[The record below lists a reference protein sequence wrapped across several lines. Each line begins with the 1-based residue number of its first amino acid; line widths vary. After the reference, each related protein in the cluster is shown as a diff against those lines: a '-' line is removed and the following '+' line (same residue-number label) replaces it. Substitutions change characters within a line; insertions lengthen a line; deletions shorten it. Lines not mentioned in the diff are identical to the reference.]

1 MRKAASSI
9 DQLALDKVMENHV
22 KEVGVDV
29 AFEFGVYS
37 NLPISHA
44 VRGHALAA
52 ASPLLKKILV
62 LCPDGTVNQKP
73 LSDGLETAAYSFREL
88 APRSGVGK
96 WAADRAYAIFVML
109 NHLRRLKYSPLRQR
123 QAKGAMTAADWIAV
137 ELLLSRM
144 EGGEADGQDE
154 AVREEFP
161 LSQISLDSERYPKL
175 CGNSFDS
182 PPAKDQRTVAYD
194 EEDDLIL
201 SAQFTPI
208 PATKALMRQARIEGE
223 EKESSKDE
231 ETFSRKKPAA
241 ATASKSAPKPKPAP
255 AAKPALKA
263 AAEKV
268 AAEVISYKVNGKNVT
283 IKLGCY
289 TKQSYI
295 QCKEA
300 SKWKLW
306 AAISQNQSS
315 RHAELMR
322 QVFFRKPPNAVAA
335 ISYRD
340 KIVQCNSRLAH

>member
-1 MRKAASSI
+1 MASI
-9 DQLALDKVMENHV
+9 TLLPHRALVA
-22 KEVGVDV
+22 VGGDDRI
-29 AFEFGVYS
+29 AFLQGMIS
-37 NLPISHA
+37 N
-44 VRGHALAA
+44 
-52 ASPLLKKILV
+52 
-62 LCPDGTVNQKP
+62 D
-73 LSDGLETAAYSFREL
+73 
-88 APRSGVGK
+88 
-96 WAADRAYAIFVML
+96 
-109 NHLRRLKYSPLRQR
+109 
-123 QAKGAMTAADWIAV
+123 MTRV
-137 ELLLSRM
+137 

-154 AVREEFP
+154 AVRQEFP
-161 LSQISLDSERYPKL
+161 LSQVSLDSEGYPKL

-182 PPAKDQRTVAYD
+182 PPAKDQRTVMYD
-194 EEDDLIL
+194 EEDDQIL
-201 SAQFTPI
+201 NAQFTPI

-231 ETFSRKKPAA
+231 DTFSTKKTAA

-255 AAKPALKA
+255 KAAAKPAPKA

-306 AAISQNQSS
+306 AAISQNKSS

-322 QVFFRKPPNAVAA
+322 QVFVRKPPNKVAA

>member
-1 MRKAASSI
+1 MRKAASSV
-9 DQLALDKVMENHV
+9 DQLALDKIMENHV
-22 KEVGVDV
+22 KEVGVDA
-29 AFEFGVYS
+29 AFEFGVYA

-52 ASPLLKKILV
+52 ASPLLKRILV

-123 QAKGAMTAADWIAV
+123 QAKGAMTAADWIAI
-137 ELLLSRM
+137 ESLLSHV

-154 AVREEFP
+154 PVREEFP
-161 LSQISLDSERYPKL
+161 LSQISLDSEGYPKL

-182 PPAKDQRTVAYD
+182 PPAKDQRTVVYD
-194 EEDDLIL
+194 EEDDKIL
-201 SAQFTPI
+201 SAQFSPI
-208 PATKALMRQARIEGE
+208 PATKALMRQARLEGE
-223 EKESSKDE
+223 EKESNEDE
-231 ETFSRKKPAA
+231 ETFTMKKPAA
-241 ATASKSAPKPKPAP
+241 ATASRSARKPAP
-255 AAKPALKA
+255 KATAKPAPKVAAKPAPKA

-268 AAEVISYKVNGKNVT
+268 AAELISYKVKGKNVT

-295 QCKEA
+295 QSKEA
-300 SKWKLW
+300 STWKSW

-315 RHAELMR
+315 NFYE
-322 QVFFRKPPNAVAA
+322 AA
-335 ISYRD
+335 
-340 KIVQCNSRLAH
+340 K